1 MKTIRIWG
9 VLALVAGAV
18 LFARPAPASAEF
30 QLDVYAG
37 GALTQ
42 NVDLSFSG
50 LGGDGS
56 TGGMN
61 VKNTFAFGGRVG
73 YWFDS
78 LPWLGFAVDAF
89 QFSPTIPSQSVSG
102 SFAGLGGVSGQAQSL
117 SLIIQAVSFEL
128 KARLP
133 LMKDGAYPRGR
144 LQPYVLAGPAIFFA
158 ELNDTN
164 NFVVNNQS
172 NSDTEVGF
180 KAGAGVS
187 FQIIP
192 QIAAFTEYRYTH
204 FSPSWNFTN
213 SLTNPSS
220 SFGVSTTLDTH
231 QFVIGLSFTFP

>member
-1 MKTIRIWG
+1 MRVIRIWG
-9 VLALVAGAV
+9 VLALAAGAV
-18 LFARPAPASAEF
+18 LLTGPAPASAEF

-42 NVDLSFSG
+42 NVDLSFTG
-50 LGGDGS
+50 LGGNGS

-61 VKNTFAFGGRVG
+61 VGNTFAFGGRVG

-89 QFSPTIPSQSVSG
+89 QFSPTIPSQSVLG

-117 SLIIQAVSFEL
+117 NLTIQAVSFEL

-133 LMKDGAYPRGR
+133 LLKGGAYPQGR

-158 ELNDTN
+158 ELADTS

-172 NSDTEVGF
+172 NSDTEVGV
-180 KAGAGVS
+180 KAGAGVA

-192 QIAAFTEYRYTH
+192 QIAVFGEYRFTH

-220 SFGVSTTLDTH
+220 SFGVSTTINTS
-231 QFVIGLSFTFP
+231 QFVIGLSFRFP